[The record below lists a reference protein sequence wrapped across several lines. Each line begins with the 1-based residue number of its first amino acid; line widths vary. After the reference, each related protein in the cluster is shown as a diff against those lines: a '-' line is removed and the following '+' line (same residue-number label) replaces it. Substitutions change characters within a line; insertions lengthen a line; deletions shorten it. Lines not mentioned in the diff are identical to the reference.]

1 MEDAAI
7 IICTWLHLIVLVIW
21 IGHMFNS
28 LLLFSPLAST
38 YVHKDVYGDFI
49 AEYRRRDQPVALSC
63 IAIFIITG
71 IILMLLDTEYEG
83 IGNIFVNTWS
93 IMLFIKHLL
102 VLAMI
107 GLGVYQ
113 GKKVMPGLAVAAKK
127 LSAQNDADTVSSFTR
142 LEKVRIRVTQSLV
155 GLAAVVLLLTAVG
168 DIM

>member
-28 LLLFSPLAST
+28 LLLFSPLSST

-83 IGNIFVNTWS
+83 IGNIFANNWS

-113 GKKVMPGLAVAAKK
+113 GARVMPRLALVAKK
-127 LSAQNDADTVSSFTR
+127 LSTQNDADTVSSFTR
-142 LEKVRIRVTQSLV
+142 LERVRIRVTQGLV
-155 GLAAVVLLLTAVG
+155 GLAAVILLLTAIG

>member
-7 IICTWLHLIVLVIW
+7 IICTWLHFIVLVIW

-49 AEYRRRDQPVALSC
+49 AEYRRRDQPVAMSC
-63 IAIFIITG
+63 IAIFIVTG
-71 IILMLLDTEYEG
+71 IVLTLLDPEYEG
-83 IGNIFVNTWS
+83 IGNFFANTWS

-113 GKKVMPGLAVAAKK
+113 GKRVMPGLVTAAKK
-127 LSAQNDADTVSSFTR
+127 LSTHNNSDTISDFTR
-142 LEKVRIRVTQSLV
+142 LEKTRKTVTLALV
-155 GLAAVVLLLTAVG
+155 GLAAVILLLTAIRS
-168 DIM
+168 IM